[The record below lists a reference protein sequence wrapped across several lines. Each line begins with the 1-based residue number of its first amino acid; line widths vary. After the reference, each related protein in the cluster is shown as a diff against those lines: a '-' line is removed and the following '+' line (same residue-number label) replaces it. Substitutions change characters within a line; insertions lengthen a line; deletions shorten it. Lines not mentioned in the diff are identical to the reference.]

1 MSLQALAR
9 EIVLCSGAARA
20 LQLGT
25 YTAADDDD
33 DDDDDDD
40 GNDKST

>member
-1 MSLQALAR
+1 VSLQALTR

-33 DDDDDDD
+33 DDDDDD